1 MTVFEYLQQLPQSL
15 FEATLMGLMGIP
27 FNPIQEAQFHE
38 WMNSSYEKTFNAGKS
53 IDPSLFMDAAET
65 EALAILG
72 REIQKPPQEKQIQ
85 LKEAMKS
92 YCEVCDCI
100 NQSLVGA
107 QKKNDG
113 TNERLIL

>member
-53 IDPSLFMDAAET
+53 IDPRLKQKRLLFWDVRSRSSPRKNRFSL
-65 EALAILG
+65 
-72 REIQKPPQEKQIQ
+72 
-85 LKEAMKS
+85 
-92 YCEVCDCI
+92 
-100 NQSLVGA
+100 
-107 QKKNDG
+107 KK
-113 TNERLIL
+113 L